1 MFVSFEVGSMK
12 VDESDSLVHID
23 VFRYGPMSD
32 PITLRVTDI
41 PLTAKRGELAC
52 TYLSIAAKTT
62 FLSMHSLNDLR
73 CLMCCLLIDS
83 SELIHKLQT
92 LYEAGS

>member
-1 MFVSFEVGSMK
+1 MTFEVAMMK

-52 TYLSIAAKTT
+52 TYLPIAANTT
-62 FLSMHSLNDLR
+62 LLSMNSTSD
-73 CLMCCLLIDS
+73 
-83 SELIHKLQT
+83 
-92 LYEAGS
+92 

>member
-1 MFVSFEVGSMK
+1 MK

-41 PLTAKRGELAC
+41 PLTAKRGELARIH
-52 TYLSIAAKTT
+52 LSIAAKTT
-62 FLSMHSLNDLR
+62 VLSMNNLSN
-73 CLMCCLLIDS
+73 
-83 SELIHKLQT
+83 
-92 LYEAGS
+92 